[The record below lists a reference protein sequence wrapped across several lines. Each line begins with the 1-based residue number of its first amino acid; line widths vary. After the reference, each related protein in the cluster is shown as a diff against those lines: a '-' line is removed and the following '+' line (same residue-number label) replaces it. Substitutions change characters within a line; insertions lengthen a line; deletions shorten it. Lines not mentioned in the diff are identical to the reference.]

1 MSDTYDSPWKEILE
15 LYFFEF
21 LDFFFP
27 AIHRQVDRDR
37 GYVCLDKELEPVVRD
52 AAAGSNLADKL
63 IRVYRLDGEEQDVLV
78 HIEVQSD
85 PENAFPVRM
94 FRYNYRIFDRYHRPV
109 VSLAVLGDD
118 NPAWRPKGYGWD
130 LWGCQ
135 MNLRFPIAKLWDY
148 NDRWQD
154 LQRSRNPFATLV
166 MAHLK
171 TRATRNNPVDRL
183 RWKLRLVRRLYEMG
197 YERQDVLEL
206 FRLLDWLLRLPPELD
221 IAFHQELGQYE
232 ARKGMRYI
240 TQIERSGI
248 RKGIQKGIQRGAAS
262 VLQRQIHRRFGE
274 VPESLLDRLEKASQE
289 QIERWAD
296 RVLDA
301 RTAEEVFGE

>member
-1 MSDTYDSPWKEILE
+1 MNDTYDSPWKEILE

-21 LDFFFP
+21 LEFFFP
-27 AIHRQVDRDR
+27 AIHRQVDRSK

-63 IRVYRLDGEEQDVLV
+63 IRVYRLDGVEQDVLV
-78 HIEVQSD
+78 HVEVQSD
-85 PENAFPVRM
+85 SETAFPLRM
-94 FRYNYRIFDRYHRPV
+94 FRYSYRIFDRYHRPV

-118 NPAWRPKGYGWD
+118 KPDWRPQAYGWK

-135 MNLRFPIAKLWDY
+135 MNLRFPIVKLWDY

-154 LQRSRNPFATLV
+154 LQRSRNPFSTLV

-171 TRATRNNPVDRL
+171 TRATRNDPESRL

-197 YERQDVLEL
+197 YGRRDVLEI
-206 FRLLDWLLRLPPELD
+206 FRLLDWLLRLPPELET
-221 IAFHQELGQYE
+221 AFHHELGQYE

-248 RKGIQKGIQRGAAS
+248 QKGATS
-262 VLQRQIHRRFGE
+262 VLQRQMNRRFGGI
-274 VPESLLDRLEKASQE
+274 PQHLLERLENADQE
-289 QIERWAD
+289 QLERWAD
-296 RVLDA
+296 RVLEA
-301 RTAEEVFGE
+301 RSAEEVFGE